1 MQTRLSSRHLFFDS
15 LESFVTPLPYIPYMS
30 TKRRKRSIRLLV
42 CPSCQQMGVLRKIVY
57 GMPDLESFDF
67 EKFAVGGCCVE
78 GDGTDP
84 DVQCRECEW
93 EGLREMLEKM
103 SEV

>member
-1 MQTRLSSRHLFFDS
+1 
-15 LESFVTPLPYIPYMS
+15 MS
-30 TKRRKRSIRLLV
+30 TKRRRRSIRLLV
-42 CPSCQQMGVLRKIVY
+42 CPSCGQIGVLRKIVY
-57 GMPDLESFDF
+57 GMPDPESFDF

-93 EGLREMLEKM
+93 EGLRDSLVD
-103 SEV
+103 SGV

>member
-1 MQTRLSSRHLFFDS
+1 
-15 LESFVTPLPYIPYMS
+15 
-30 TKRRKRSIRLLV
+30 
-42 CPSCQQMGVLRKIVY
+42 
-57 GMPDLESFDF
+57 MPDPESFDF

-93 EGLREMLEKM
+93 EGLRDTLEK
-103 SEV
+103 VWV